1 MSLTKVYLDILQEIN
16 NNPISI
22 NTLVDKYK
30 ITARAIRYYINNINY
45 YLKKYNITEI
55 NIKKGKLYFYLDNN
69 ALADFIKT
77 IPTNYY
83 ILSQEERQKYILFNF
98 LFKNNVNISKLERLL
113 NVSRTTIK
121 NDINNLKPYLKKF
134 ELYFYMNSNKIILGG
149 KEKKLRYLKYLHMLE
164 YININEDKINYIE
177 VIYPNEKMLLK
188 ILKEYLSKI
197 NINEV
202 YSIVSNVE
210 YEFKSKFSKNF
221 KNTISIYLIATI
233 ERIQNGYIIKQK
245 NNADFLIKLPEY
257 KKMKKIINNIVNKN
271 NIKENYKYE
280 ILHLTESFLTE
291 YYNKYFYENKL
302 RSEKFILKTLK
313 TLNIKIEEDLV
324 EELIQ
329 YIIPSIYRVKH
340 NFYSNIILD
349 FNKSTSAFYQK
360 INEAIEINMS
370 YLEEPLRKEEIYC
383 ISKIIENYI
392 YPYNKISL
400 KELSK
405 VIKNS
410 PYNKNILINNIKN
423 KFSRFIE
430 NDIECDINILDF
442 LKKKNIILNNDTTFE
457 ILLETLFDNLLKSN
471 YINNTVYIKKLIN
484 NFGEY
489 FFIKEKIFLL
499 SNVHINMPNLNNKS
513 NIYIIISKNPIKV
526 NKKEL
531 NILFFIMAK
540 NKSEHFKII
549 LEIIQ
554 LSEYKNFLEE
564 IISENNINNIISKI
578 TDIYNN
584 IKNIS

>member
-16 NNPISI
+16 NNPTSI

-69 ALADFIKT
+69 ALVDFIKT

-164 YININEDKINYIE
+164 YININKNEINYIE

-271 NIKENYKYE
+271 NIK
-280 ILHLTESFLTE
+280 
-291 YYNKYFYENKL
+291 
-302 RSEKFILKTLK
+302 
-313 TLNIKIEEDLV
+313 
-324 EELIQ
+324 
-329 YIIPSIYRVKH
+329 
-340 NFYSNIILD
+340 
-349 FNKSTSAFYQK
+349 
-360 INEAIEINMS
+360 
-370 YLEEPLRKEEIYC
+370 
-383 ISKIIENYI
+383 
-392 YPYNKISL
+392 
-400 KELSK
+400 
-405 VIKNS
+405 
-410 PYNKNILINNIKN
+410 
-423 KFSRFIE
+423 
-430 NDIECDINILDF
+430 
-442 LKKKNIILNNDTTFE
+442 
-457 ILLETLFDNLLKSN
+457 
-471 YINNTVYIKKLIN
+471 
-484 NFGEY
+484 
-489 FFIKEKIFLL
+489 
-499 SNVHINMPNLNNKS
+499 
-513 NIYIIISKNPIKV
+513 
-526 NKKEL
+526 
-531 NILFFIMAK
+531 
-540 NKSEHFKII
+540 
-549 LEIIQ
+549 
-554 LSEYKNFLEE
+554 
-564 IISENNINNIISKI
+564 
-578 TDIYNN
+578 
-584 IKNIS
+584 